1 MSEKDLFL
9 HKCPN
14 CNATLEFDIE
24 SGMVE
29 CRFCGSRFDVNSLI
43 TEAGRS
49 DAQGQTAPQASQEQ
63 PGGNN
68 VPDVLGGTQAET
80 ASDAHQYAEFDW
92 GEYKKQLDRRD
103 LTGTT
108 VYLCNTCGA
117 EVVVSS
123 TTAASKCPYCDNN
136 LIVTENV
143 SSGLRPNG
151 IIPFKITPKDLP
163 RRVREFYKGRKLLPR
178 NFFSDNKM
186 NSVQG
191 VYVPFWLYDCHLD
204 GVMTLKGTHSTSTR
218 SGDYRYTTTETFN
231 LERDAEMQFRRIPV
245 DGSIRMPDD
254 LMDSIEPF
262 DYSEMVDF
270 NSGYLTGFVADR
282 FDSDPDDCLPRVS
295 RRVENSS
302 IELLRETITNYS
314 DVSLKSN
321 LMKITNSSVKYVM
334 LPVYLF
340 TCKYAGK
347 QYQYAVNGQTG
358 KVVGELPRSKW
369 QSWKAFLSAFLLVG
383 AIAFAIIYKLM
394 GG

>member
-1 MSEKDLFL
+1 LSEKDLFL

-14 CNATLEFDIE
+14 CNATLEFDIG

-29 CRFCGSRFDVNSLI
+29 CRYCGSRFDVNSLI
-43 TEAGRS
+43 TEAGKPGEETPAEA
-49 DAQGQTAPQASQEQ
+49 AQAE
-63 PGGNN
+63 GNQMPEAQN
-68 VPDVLGGTQAET
+68 EGGTEAAAEET
-80 ASDAHQYAEFDW
+80 QSQEFDW
-92 GEYKKQLDRRD
+92 GEYKKNLDRRD

-136 LIVTENV
+136 LIVTDNV

-151 IIPFKITPKDLP
+151 IIPFKITPKELP
-163 RRVREFYKGRKLLPR
+163 KRVREFYHGKKLLPH

-186 NSVQG
+186 SKVQG
-191 VYVPFWLYDCHLD
+191 IYVPFWLYDCHLD
-204 GVMTLKGTHSTSTR
+204 GVMNLNGTHTISSV
-218 SGDYRYTTTETFN
+218 SGNYRYTTTETYN

-245 DGSIRMPDD
+245 DGSIRMPDE

-262 DYSEMVDF
+262 DYSQLVDF

-282 FDSDPDDCLPRVS
+282 FDSDPDECLPRVS
-295 RRVENSS
+295 RRVENSAVDLIS
-302 IELLRETITNYS
+302 STVTNYS
-314 DVSLKSN
+314 GVSLKSN
-321 LMKITNSSVKYVM
+321 LMKITDSSVKYVM

-347 QYQYAVNGQTG
+347 YYQYAVNGQTG
-358 KVVGELPRSKW
+358 KVVGELPSSKGKAW
-369 QSWKAFLSAFLLVG
+369 LAFLTGFLITAG
-383 AIAFAIIYKLM
+383 IAFALLFKLN